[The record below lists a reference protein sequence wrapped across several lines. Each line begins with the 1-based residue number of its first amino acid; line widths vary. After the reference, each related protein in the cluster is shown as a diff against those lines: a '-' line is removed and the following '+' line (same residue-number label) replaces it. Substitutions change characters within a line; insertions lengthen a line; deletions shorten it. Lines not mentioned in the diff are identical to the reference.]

1 MRYRATASPAFMARH
16 FANGATAGTLACVP
30 SLVFSPKDE
39 LQAR

>member
-16 FANGATAGTLACVP
+16 FADGVTAGTLARAP